1 MEKKQHRQQELEEQ
15 YDEEV
20 QRIRQQQK
28 KLNEQF
34 IHFRRETGRLVEK
47 VMHFTKNDS
56 WNNRRFY
63 QVMEQNNRVIRQ
75 AKNHYM
81 QQLEE
86 KARDQTPPRRIRKIS
101 RIEKAHSYIEIVEIK
116 KHCIVRIIIKKVLIT
131 THGSSCQ

>member
-34 IHFRRETGRLVEK
+34 IHFRIETGRLVEK

-86 KARDQTPPRRIRKIS
+86 KARELTKHHQEEL
-101 RIEKAHSYIEIVEIK
+101 EKFQE
-116 KHCIVRIIIKKVLIT
+116 
-131 THGSSCQ
+131 

>member
-1 MEKKQHRQQELEEQ
+1 MEKKQHRQQELEEK
-15 YDEEV
+15 YDEKA
-20 QRIRQQQK
+20 QRIRQQQE

-56 WNNRRFY
+56 WNNQRFY
-63 QVMEQNNRVIRQ
+63 QVMEQSNRVIRQ

-86 KARDQTPPRRIRKIS
+86 KERELTK
-101 RIEKAHSYIEIVEIK
+101 HTK
-116 KHCIVRIIIKKVLIT
+116 KN
-131 THGSSCQ
+131 

>member
-28 KLNEQF
+28 KLTEQF

-86 KARDQTPPRRIRKIS
+86 KA
-101 RIEKAHSYIEIVEIK
+101 
-116 KHCIVRIIIKKVLIT
+116 
-131 THGSSCQ
+131 

>member
-86 KARDQTPPRRIRKIS
+86 KA
-101 RIEKAHSYIEIVEIK
+101 
-116 KHCIVRIIIKKVLIT
+116 
-131 THGSSCQ
+131 